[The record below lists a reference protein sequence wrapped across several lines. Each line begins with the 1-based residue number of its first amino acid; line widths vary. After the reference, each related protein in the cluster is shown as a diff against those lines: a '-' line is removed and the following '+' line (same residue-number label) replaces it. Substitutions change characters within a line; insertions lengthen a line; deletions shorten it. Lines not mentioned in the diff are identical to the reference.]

1 MAYTALQLIT
11 KSYYLSQV
19 VSRGLQTV
27 SGEQVTDGLDLLNDL
42 LNIKAS
48 DLHLIPYFQRYE
60 FDTIANVEEYFIPDL
75 LYVDSL
81 TFNIG
86 VVRYSMRE
94 MTRKEYFSTPRVDN
108 IANLP
113 FSYRVERE
121 LGGSR
126 IFLYFLP
133 GDVYQMKLSGK
144 FGFSSVA
151 LTTDLSLTYDLYY
164 IEYLRYALAEYIC
177 SDWGV
182 TFPDE
187 SKAKYSE
194 IRKKL
199 MMISPADLSI
209 QKRTYFNSNPAVDW
223 QWINIGVGYFPF

>member
-42 LNIKAS
+42 LNIKGS
-48 DLHLIPYFQRYE
+48 DLHLIPYFSRYT
-60 FDTIANVEEYFIPDL
+60 FNTIANVEEYFIPNL

-94 MTRKEYFSTPRVDN
+94 LTRKEYFATPRVDN

-113 FSYRVERE
+113 FSYRIERE

-133 GDVYQMKLSGK
+133 GDVYVMKLSGK

-151 LTTDLSLTYDLYY
+151 LNDDLSLTYDLYY

-177 SDWGV
+177 SDFGV

-187 SKAKYSE
+187 SKAKYAE

-209 QKRTYFNSNPAVDW
+209 QKRTYFTSNPAIDW
-223 QWINIGVGYFPF
+223 QQINIGLGYWPF